1 MKAQSLSQRLNLAIV
16 GITLTTLILSLVFVF
31 AAYGLLFEVAPKL
44 LSADDALLPA
54 PVEWTMYSICIG
66 LSSIA
71 ASIVATRVARRM
83 VEPLETLAEAA
94 RAIAGGDLSARARLV
109 APAPTEA
116 SQMIADF
123 NAMADRL
130 EKAVDDIVTW
140 NSMIAHELRTPVTIL
155 KGRLQGLAE
164 GVFKPEPELLQS
176 LHQQADA
183 LARLVEDLRVV
194 SLLDSGRLQMRP
206 VEIDLAAEIQG
217 LARLVERDL
226 DKAGFGLRV
235 TLVSA
240 RCFADPVR
248 LRQAVLALIDNAL
261 KYAEPCVLEIATR
274 ISDSEVAISV
284 IDQGPGLPDS
294 LTQRAFEPFRRG
306 DDVENKMGSGLG
318 LAVVRG
324 VAEAHGGHV
333 TYERRNGVS
342 AFTIMMPRIG
352 ALGKEAGD
360 WGVCP

>member
-16 GITLTTLILSLVFVF
+16 GITLATLVLSLTFVIV
-31 AAYGLLFEVAPKL
+31 AYGLLFEFSPKL
-44 LSADDALLPA
+44 LSAEDAILPG
-54 PVEWTMYSICIG
+54 PVEWAMYSVCIVLG
-66 LSSIA
+66 SIA
-71 ASIVATRVARRM
+71 ASVVATRVARRM
-83 VEPLETLAEAA
+83 VEPLEALAQAA
-94 RAIAGGDLSARARLV
+94 RAIAGGDLSARATLV

-140 NSMIAHELRTPVTIL
+140 NSLIAHELRTPVTIL

-164 GVFKPEPELLQS
+164 GVFQPEPGLLQS

-194 SLLDSGRLQMRP
+194 SLLDSGRLHLRL
-206 VEIDLAAEIQG
+206 VEIDLASELEG

-226 DKAGFGLRV
+226 DRAGFGLRMV
-235 TLVSA
+235 LTSG
-240 RCFADPVR
+240 RCVADPVR
-248 LRQAVLALIDNAL
+248 LRQAVLALVDNAL

-274 ISDSEVAISV
+274 VSDTEVLISV
-284 IDQGPGLPDS
+284 IGRGPGMPEGLS
-294 LTQRAFEPFRRG
+294 KRAFEPFRRG
-306 DDVENKMGSGLG
+306 DDVDLKSGSGLG

-324 VAEAHGGHV
+324 IAEAHGGRA
-333 TYERRNGVS
+333 TYERRDGLS
-342 AFTIMMPRIG
+342 AFTITMP
-352 ALGKEAGD
+352 ANQLPSEA
-360 WGVCP
+360 PRAATRS

>member
-1 MKAQSLSQRLNLAIV
+1 MRAQSLSQRLNLAVV
-16 GITLTTLILSLVFVF
+16 GITLATLVLSLIFIAV
-31 AAYGLLFEVAPKL
+31 AYGLLFQFAPKL
-44 LSADDALLPA
+44 LSAEDAILPG
-54 PVEWTMYSICIG
+54 PVEWGMYSVCIVLG
-66 LSSIA
+66 SIA
-71 ASIVATRVARRM
+71 ASVVATRVARRM

-94 RAIAGGDLSARARLV
+94 REIAGGDLSARVTLV

-140 NSMIAHELRTPVTIL
+140 NSLIAHELRTPVTIL

-164 GVFKPEPELLQS
+164 GVFQPEPELLRS

-194 SLLDSGRLQMRP
+194 SLLDSGRLQLRP
-206 VEIDLAAEIQG
+206 VEIDLASEIEG
-217 LARLVERDL
+217 LARLIERDL
-226 DKAGFGLRV
+226 EKAGFGLRM
-235 TLVSA
+235 TLTSG

-248 LRQAVLALIDNAL
+248 LRQAVLALVDNAL

-274 ISDSEVAISV
+274 VSSDEVVISV
-284 IDQGPGLPDS
+284 IDQGPGMPES
-294 LTQRAFEPFRRG
+294 LGSRAFEPFRRG
-306 DDVENKMGSGLG
+306 EDVDVKGGSGLG

-324 VAEAHGGHV
+324 IAEAHGGQV
-333 TYERRNGVS
+333 TYERRDGLS
-342 AFTIMMPRIG
+342 AFTIVMPRMSRPGTG
-352 ALGKEAGD
+352 AAD
-360 WGVCP
+360 

>member
-16 GITLTTLILSLVFVF
+16 GITLATLVLSLIFVIV
-31 AAYGLLFEVAPKL
+31 AYSLLFEFAPKL
-44 LSADDALLPA
+44 LSAEDALIPG
-54 PVEWTMYSICIG
+54 PVEWGIYSVCIVLG
-66 LSSIA
+66 SIA
-71 ASIVATRVARRM
+71 ASVVATRVARRM
-83 VEPLETLAEAA
+83 VEPLKVLAETA
-94 RAIAGGDLSARARLV
+94 RAIADGDLSARATLV

-116 SQMIADF
+116 NQMIADF

-140 NSMIAHELRTPVTIL
+140 NSLIAHELRTPVTIL

-164 GVFKPEPELLQS
+164 GVFQPEPQLLQS

-206 VEIDLAAEIQG
+206 AEIDLAAEIEG

-226 DKAGFGLRV
+226 DKAGFGLRT
-235 TLVSA
+235 TLASI
-240 RCFADPVR
+240 RCVADPVR
-248 LRQAVLALIDNAL
+248 LRQAVLALVDNAL

-274 ISDSEVAISV
+274 VSDVDVAISV
-284 IDQGPGLPDS
+284 IDRGPGMPES
-294 LTQRAFEPFRRG
+294 LRSRVFEPFRRG
-306 DDVENKMGSGLG
+306 DDVEVKSGSGLG

-324 VAEAHGGHV
+324 IAEAHRGQV
-333 TYERRNGVS
+333 TYERRGGFS
-342 AFTIMMPRIG
+342 AFTITMPRNPWP
-352 ALGKEAGD
+352 D
-360 WGVCP
+360 GVTTN